1 MKCLHLICNSHIDP
15 VWQWGW
21 DEGMSATLSTFQ
33 SAVNLAGEFDYIFSH
48 NEAVLY
54 QAVEQYAPELF
65 AEIRKLVAQGKW
77 HIMGGWY
84 LQPDCN
90 MPSGESI
97 VRQCMMGH
105 PLF

>member
-33 SAVNLAGEFDYIFSH
+33 SAVNLAKEFDYIFCH

-54 QAVEQYAPELF
+54 KTVEQYAPELF
-65 AEIRKLVAQGKW
+65 EEIRRLAAQGKW
-77 HIMGGWY
+77 HIMGG
-84 LQPDCN
+84 
-90 MPSGESI
+90 
-97 VRQCMMGH
+97 
-105 PLF
+105 